1 MSKKIIA
8 ITVVIIKIHNHT
20 RTRVYLKKITKHV
33 SHQCFL
39 GGVNCWFWRLMF
51 GDRPL

>member
-33 SHQCFL
+33 SHQCFWAGL
-39 GGVNCWFWRLMF
+39 IVNFDGLCLAT
-51 GDRPL
+51 DR